1 MVFFLPYPSGGVC
14 RAVSLLFSIAHPGER
29 CKQKMEQR
37 RFSLPILGLTA
48 LPCGVILYRFQKISV
63 PKNGTDVKIQE
74 YFL

>member
-1 MVFFLPYPSGGVC
+1 MVFFLPYLSGGVC

-48 LPCGVILYRFQKISV
+48 LPCGVILYRFQETERTSKYRSYV
-63 PKNGTDVKIQE
+63 YE
-74 YFL
+74 RF

>member
-1 MVFFLPYPSGGVC
+1 MVFFLLSPSGGVC

-37 RFSLPILGLTA
+37 GFSLPILGLTA
-48 LPCGVILYRFQKISV
+48 LPCGVILYRFQKY
-63 PKNGTDVKIQE
+63 GADVNLQE

>member
-37 RFSLPILGLTA
+37 RFSLSILGLTA
-48 LPCGVILYRFQKISV
+48 LSCGVILYRIRKTERMSRYRSYVYERF
-63 PKNGTDVKIQE
+63 
-74 YFL
+74 